1 MILKCI
7 ATGSKGNCYA
17 MSNNSRSE
25 VLMID
30 LGVSKQEIMKGLN
43 FKIANIVGAIISHE
57 HIDHCRAVDAFEK
70 IGINVF
76 KPYEKPEE
84 LMKTHKFGGFTVT
97 PFPLPHDETTSYGF
111 LIRCDGESTL
121 YLTDFEYCPYRF
133 IKQKVNNIL
142 IECNYQKEKV
152 RTDIPYYEHKVKGH
166 CSLDTCVRFVR
177 TNANHNLGNVI
188 LMHMG
193 GDADESFC
201 RKSVM
206 DVVGNMTFVNVA
218 HAGDVY
224 LNIDDIAK
232 YE

>member
-7 ATGSKGNCYA
+7 ATGSRGNSYA
-17 MSNNSRSE
+17 LLNDIESE
-25 VLMID
+25 VLLID
-30 LGVSKQEIMKGLN
+30 LGVSKQDILRHLG
-43 FKIANIVGAIISHE
+43 FKIHNIVGAIISHE

-84 LMKTHKFGGFTVT
+84 AMNAHKFGGFTVT

-133 IKQKVNNIL
+133 KKQKVNNIL
-142 IECNYQKEKV
+142 IECNYQKKKV

-166 CSLDTCVRFVR
+166 CSLDTCVRFIE
-177 TNANHNLGNVI
+177 TNATENLKNVI
-188 LMHMG
+188 MIHMG
-193 GDADESFC
+193 YDADKYEC
-201 RKSVM
+201 RDKIRE
-206 DVVGNMTFVNVA
+206 VVGKSARVDVA
-218 HAGDVY
+218 SAGY
-224 LNIDDIAK
+224 TYCLNLIL
-232 YE
+232 